1 MIDHTKFNKDYKTVP
16 VSTIHIKLPQEE
28 LDSLGADLVDNQF
41 RKLIET
47 NKEKV
52 KKVLTSFKKFVAKQD
67 QWVYLNEG
75 IYNLQN
81 HTLYPFPEEMCLLLE
96 ELFIRSKLFSSICFQ
111 CPSKSFCNSECDE
124 SDKSISECCEFKEF
138 IEGESEEFYGYKKD
152 KYADAMETFKEQ
164 YGIDIKK
171 LTLKSRDKSYGF
183 TELVESSYRCRE
195 KDISKIKSFI
205 PSWEK
210 LSALVTVEELKSY
223 YSLLSDS
230 NRLFYVFLLDK
241 IKTIAERY
249 GDKEY
254 RYTFI
259 VNQSF
264 PYRSNSIFLVQL
276 NETYAKEI
284 RKSSSCFSL
293 YNPYEHWKGAS
304 KTLSL
309 NRDIHELLYGICMF
323 VVRYC
328 NEPKELS
335 LLQEL
340 EFWANKD
347 WHVIG
352 EDFKYSEEL
361 KQIGQWY
368 ALYPEI
374 FDSNE
379 DIDVAK
385 CLEYFHNHDE
395 IWGCSYQQQKKEI
408 LKTISKEKMTL
419 DFAIKYLLDND
430 YRRAHIKTSSSMN
443 RISDPT
449 QGIWELWD
457 ENATQPSDET
467 LTLEGSFNARNPLF
481 DIPSGGVVGIDFGT
495 KSTTVVRKIDG
506 EKMPIPMRVGSGSY
520 DKMSKASDYE
530 NPTFMQFINTK
541 KFIEYYKSSEGR
553 PNTYWN
559 DLTISHDAE
568 RTLKDSEDS
577 STFSSFLAELKQW
590 AGGNHI
596 LRIKDRTGYAFDLQ
610 PFMNL
615 KDEDID
621 PIELYAYYIGL
632 HINNIANGIYLHYEL
647 SYPVTYDR
655 NALERLRLSFERGLK
670 KSLPL
675 SVLHDEQVMKNFKVY
690 AKTSEPA
697 AYAVC
702 ALKEYQLEP
711 QENKPVFYGVFDFGG
726 GTTDFDYGLYRLPS
740 EEEEDFGY
748 DYYLE
753 HFRPSGDKY
762 LGGENLLQLIS
773 YEVFKNNASKLLEK
787 EIPFSKPLEKGNTS
801 FRGEEGLVD
810 DSSEANLNMRQMMEK
825 LRPIWENIEVDE
837 NGERYNFDSG
847 QIKVN
852 LFNRHGDVQAGLD
865 LDLDRDSLENIIQ
878 ERISQGVS
886 QFFFK
891 LREILEV
898 LDELNDVDSIHIFLA
913 GNSSRSKYVE
923 LLFNETIKA
932 YEENSGNI
940 DKKTIFDL
948 HKPLGF
954 DEEQESHIETVKMA
968 SAIRP
973 SGKTGVAYG
982 LIWGR
987 EGNDGIKI
995 INKNFDEDG
1004 DICFRYYVGVGRRGK
1019 FEPKLTMETEKN
1031 EWVKIL
1037 NVGDREQMELRY
1049 SDLPAAR
1056 TGLMSLESTTTY
1068 KFSIDQPAN
1077 ANKYLFARIVSACEI
1092 EYTFAEEVEQIGN
1105 EVYRIKLGE

>member
-52 KKVLTSFKKFVAKQD
+52 KKVLTSFKKFVTKQD

-81 HTLYPFPEEMCLLLE
+81 HTLYPFPEEMCLLFQDL
-96 ELFIRSKLFSSICFQ
+96 SKYNNYSYNVFWGRV
-111 CPSKSFCNSECDE
+111 SKE
-124 SDKSISECCEFKEF
+124 
-138 IEGESEEFYGYKKD
+138 
-152 KYADAMETFKEQ
+152 DAVETFKEQ
-164 YGIDIKK
+164 YGIDIEK

-183 TELVESSYRCRE
+183 TELKKVDFCSFIK
-195 KDISKIKSFI
+195 KDIREIKHFI

-223 YSLLSDS
+223 YSLLLS
-230 NRLFYVFLLDK
+230 NNRPFYGILL
-241 IKTIAERY
+241 
-249 GDKEY
+249 KEIQAIEKGY
-254 RYTFI
+254 SEEEYKYTFV
-259 VNQSF
+259 VNQSSH
-264 PYRSNSIFLVQL
+264 YKSDSIFLDQL

-284 RKSSSCFSL
+284 RKSSSRFSL
-293 YNPYEHWKGAS
+293 YNPYQKREMNS
-304 KTLSL
+304 QILSL
-309 NRDIHELLYGICMF
+309 INKCISKMLFGICMF
-323 VVRYC
+323 VVRYS

-340 EFWANKD
+340 EFWSNKD

-825 LRPIWENIEVDE
+825 LRPIWENIEEDE

-865 LDLDRDSLENIIQ
+865 LDLDRDSLENIIK

-923 LLFNETIKA
+923 SLFNETIKA

-940 DKKTIFDL
+940 DKKTIFEL

-954 DEEQESHIETVKMA
+954 DEEQESHIKTIKMA
-968 SAIRP
+968 SSIRP
-973 SGKTGVAYG
+973 TGKTGVAYG

-1031 EWVKIL
+1031 EWVRIL

-1068 KFSIDQPAN
+1068 KFSIEQPAN